1 MAPTYLSPKINS
13 ILSDYRFNA
22 LVPEGQ
28 YSVLFGSDRFKIT
41 VHDYTNLFF
50 HPVNSNGD
58 PGVIFIFPDYYRYG
72 EMPGI
77 NYDPT
82 DPQLHEK
89 DLTVSLCPHI
99 LEVEEN
105 CPAIEDSYRIIV
117 MKAVQVLDDDG
128 SLIYPDGHTIPHGK
142 PLDVVEMSWE

>member
-13 ILSDYRFNA
+13 ILSDYRYNA

-28 YSVLFGSDRFKIT
+28 YSVLFGSGRFKII

-72 EMPGI
+72 KMEGI
-77 NYDPT
+77 DYN
-82 DPQLHEK
+82 
-89 DLTVSLCPHI
+89 S
-99 LEVEEN
+99 
-105 CPAIEDSYRIIV
+105 EDS
-117 MKAVQVLDDDG
+117 
-128 SLIYPDGHTIPHGK
+128 
-142 PLDVVEMSWE
+142 